1 MKRFEAIINL
11 KLTPVREAKN
21 AEEFKKNL
29 VEEYNNACSPE
40 LFDLYP
46 EDIKIV
52 YQGPK
57 R

>member
-52 YQGPK
+52 YQGPE